1 MRKAEVVTVSEV
13 MAMLPQMEVGKAGES
28 YAIRSASIQEKLIA
42 AIEALQDLEGDGCYY
57 GEGHD
62 SEKEFDSLLQ
72 SIVRETAMMRLRGVQ
87 ARTEYVH

>member
-1 MRKAEVVTVSEV
+1 MRKAEVVTVGEV

-28 YAIRSASIQEKLIA
+28 YAVRSASIQEKLIA

-62 SEKEFDSLLQ
+62 SEVEFDNLLAA
-72 SIVRETAMMRLRGVQ
+72 IVRETKMMRVRGTQ
-87 ARTEYVH
+87 ARAEYVH